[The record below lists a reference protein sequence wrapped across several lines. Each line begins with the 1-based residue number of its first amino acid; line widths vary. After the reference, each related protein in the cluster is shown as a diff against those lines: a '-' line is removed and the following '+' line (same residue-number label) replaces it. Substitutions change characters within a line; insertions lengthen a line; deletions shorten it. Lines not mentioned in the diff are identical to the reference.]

1 MTMFASLWNVNMIQ
15 VNRLT
20 ELLLAL
26 FEAGHARVTTRV
38 STLPGHKC
46 YHAAP
51 RRKKMAYLELL
62 LAKPLEK
69 KEPNIRKL

>member
-1 MTMFASLWNVNMIQ
+1 MVSLRKVYAALDAATSLASHSSRSGLVIQ

-26 FEAGHARVTTRV
+26 FGAGHK
-38 STLPGHKC
+38 S
-46 YHAAP
+46 YHAC
-51 RRKKMAYLELL
+51 AYLELL